1 MADSGAGSEKDKGA
15 ASASERPKR
24 DAAKK
29 VRIAQNPT
37 VPAQCTCSHSP
48 AAVLLFPPH
57 LGERGASAFAKCL
70 RCVHLSE
77 RGASAFAK
85 CLRCVHL
92 SARACACAHTHT
104 VANLLVPSG
113 LGGRAQRAR
122 QIECVLYK

>member
-70 RCVHLSE
+70 RCVHLS
-77 RGASAFAK
+77 
-85 CLRCVHL
+85 
-92 SARACACAHTHT
+92 ARACACAHTHT